1 MSAYPSIRAAR
12 RLLVAAVMLTLAV
25 VLPAVA
31 DGFDLARLGQGG
43 HVVLLRHARAPGIGD
58 PDDFQIGSCAT
69 QRNLDQSGREQARAL
84 GERFRSAGINR
95 AEVYSSQWCRCLETA
110 ELLELGPVHELPALN
125 SIFRRPAERAPRI
138 AAVQT
143 FLDSLPSDGPV
154 VILVS
159 HQVNI
164 VALTGQSTASG
175 EAIVLRLQPGA
186 EPAFVGTI
194 APE

>member
-1 MSAYPSIRAAR
+1 M
-12 RLLVAAVMLTLAV
+12 RLLVAALTLALTTV
-25 VLPAVA
+25 PAVVA
-31 DGFDLARLGQGG
+31 DGFDLTRLQQGG
-43 HVVLLRHARAPGIGD
+43 HVVLLRHARAPGTGD
-58 PDDFQIGSCAT
+58 PDHFRIDDCAT
-69 QRNLDQSGREQARAL
+69 QRNLDQAGRAQARTL
-84 GERFRSAGINR
+84 GERFRSAGIDH
-95 AEVYSSQWCRCLETA
+95 AEIHSSQWCRCLQTA
-110 ELLELGPVHELPALN
+110 ELLGLGPVQKLPALN

-138 AAVQT
+138 AAMQA
-143 FLDSLPSDGPV
+143 FLASSPDDGPL

-164 VALTGQSTASG
+164 AALTGQSTASG

>member
-1 MSAYPSIRAAR
+1 M
-12 RLLVAAVMLTLAV
+12 RLLVAAVMLTLAIV
-25 VLPAVA
+25 PPAVA
-31 DGFDLARLGQGG
+31 DGVDLTRLGQGG

-58 PDDFQIGSCAT
+58 PDDFQIGNCAT
-69 QRNLDQSGREQARAL
+69 QRNLDQSGRTQARAL
-84 GERFRSAGINR
+84 GERFRSAGIDR
-95 AEVYSSQWCRCLETA
+95 ADVYSSQWCRCLETA
-110 ELLELGPVHELPALN
+110 ELLELGPVQELPALN

-138 AAVQT
+138 AAMQT
-143 FLDSLPSDGPV
+143 FLDTLPSDGPV

-164 VALTGQSTASG
+164 AALTGQSTASG